1 MQRLAILVI
10 LAALTAACGK
20 EQAPAVTKPPAAET
34 KDEAKPGE
42 GETGT
47 GTSPDSAPAKRM
59 ADPCEGGEKH

>member
-20 EQAPAVTKPPAAET
+20 KQAPAGPKPPAAET

-42 GETGT
+42 GEG
-47 GTSPDSAPAKRM
+47 GAAPDSAPAKRM
-59 ADPCEGGEKH
+59 ADPCEGGERK